1 MLAMA
6 TTAAAG
12 AASQGLSL
20 LLLLL
25 AARRCDAVKEQKEG
39 PAVVLFTFADDF
51 GNHGRGRCS
60 RFHAPLYINRGRC
73 MNDFTAHG

>member
-1 MLAMA
+1 MA
-6 TTAAAG
+6 TSTAAAG
-12 AASQGLSL
+12 AASQGLTL

-25 AARRCDAVKEQKEG
+25 APGRCDAVKEQKEG

-60 RFHAPLYINRGRC
+60 RFHAPLYILYGESLRNIHAG
-73 MNDFTAHG
+73 AGA